1 MSEPQAAYR
10 IDGALVAPE
19 AFYRAACDPRR
30 SVVVEACAGAGK
42 TWMLVSRIV
51 RALLDGAEPQQ
62 ILAITFTR
70 KAAGEMRERLNQWLA
85 EFAQADPAQ
94 RIAELRLRGCTA
106 AEAEALAPAL
116 GALDERLLAHG
127 RAVEIRTFHGWFSQL
142 LRAAPLGALEALGL
156 SPDPDL
162 LEERDDLRAD
172 YTRRFLAAVADDPAA
187 CEDHAALVREHGRHR
202 VEQWIESALD
212 QRTEIE
218 RAAAAGTLAGSVPP
232 AAALWPAFDG
242 LATPAAALR
251 EPGLAALLAQLARD
265 FAASGKAKQLTAAEG
280 IAAGLHMGDDRDA
293 FEAVWSALHTDKD
306 APRKQLGD
314 RPEQALACEHL
325 ARIRDAIDQHDAH
338 LTHARLVRLVPH
350 LFAAYAAAKRAR
362 GLADMIDLE
371 ACAERLLADAA
382 CSGWIQQRL
391 DARVRHLL
399 VDEFQDTSPL
409 QWRTLDAWLSGY
421 AGAGGGASGQAP
433 PSVFIVGDPKQS
445 IYRFRRADPRVFAQA
460 RDFVVQGLAG
470 AHLACD
476 HTRRNAPAVLT
487 ALNAVFERAQAQ
499 AAFDGFRAHT
509 TSEHALAGAVALR
522 PPVLRPE
529 RRKSNDADGADAPAP
544 WRDSLATP
552 RVEAEEALR
561 LVEARGVAAEIA
573 ALVADGWK
581 PRHMMVLCR
590 RREPLAAVAQALRE
604 RGITHAAPEQRE
616 LLAAPEVRDL
626 VALLDALASPRH
638 DLSLAQA
645 LRSPIFGADDADLA
659 ALVLAARGSAT
670 PGWQAALRAGA
681 GAGRAALDR
690 ARALLPAWAEAA
702 TRLPPHDLLDRIV
715 AEGELRERYAA
726 AVPASGRAAALAAI
740 DALLEQALKLD
751 GGRYATPY
759 GLVRALKKRAVR
771 LPPPGQDEGDGD
783 GAVQLLT
790 IHGAKGL
797 EARAVFVV
805 DAMARPARPAQ
816 GTLLIDWPADALAP
830 RCCAFIESDS
840 EARCPPSLRALRA
853 EDLAGAAREELNGLY
868 VAMTRAKERLVV
880 SATTPYPAPPAESV
894 WQRLA
899 DAGVAPGPAE
909 AAALAAPVTPAAT
922 IVLPML
928 PRVEAAAARPA
939 AAQPTNAEATRDE
952 AAARLGRAVH
962 RVLEWLPTTPVALER
977 ACAAAAQEFGLAG
990 DAAPRI
996 AAIASAVLT
1005 SADCRRFFDP
1015 AQIAWAG
1022 NEVTIVWRGETL
1034 RIDRLVALRGAGEE
1048 GGGREWWVLD
1058 YKLQHAPAEVAA
1070 YRAQLAGYREAV
1082 ASLQAGER
1090 VRAGL
1095 VTGRGEFIEVGE

>member
-1 MSEPQAAYR
+1 MTAAYR
-10 IDGALVAPE
+10 IDGELVAPE

-85 EFAQADPAQ
+85 EFGQADTAK

-142 LRAAPLGALEALGL
+142 LRAAPLGALEGLGL
-156 SPDPDL
+156 SPEPDL

-187 CEDHAALVREHGRHR
+187 RDDHAALVREHSRHR

-212 QRTEIE
+212 QRSEVE

-232 AAALWPAFDG
+232 AAALWPEFDG

-251 EPGLAALLAQLARD
+251 APALTELLAQLARD
-265 FAASGKAKQLTAAEG
+265 FAASGKAKQLAAAEG
-280 IAAGLHMGDDRDA
+280 IAAGLHMGDDREA
-293 FEAVWSALHTDKD
+293 FEAIWSALHTAQDT
-306 APRKQLGD
+306 PRKQLGD
-314 RPEQALACEHL
+314 RPEQALACERL

-338 LTHARLVRLVPH
+338 LTHTRLVSLVSH

-371 ACAERLLADAA
+371 ACAERLLANAA

-433 PSVFIVGDPKQS
+433 PAVFIVGDPKQS

-460 RDFVVQGLAG
+460 RDFVVHGLEG
-470 AHLACD
+470 AHLTCD
-476 HTRRNAPAVLT
+476 HTRRNAPAVLA
-487 ALNAVFERAQAQ
+487 ALNAVFEQAQ
-499 AAFDGFRAHT
+499 VQGRFDGFRAHT
-509 TSEHALAGAVALR
+509 TSEHELVGAVALR
-522 PPVLRPE
+522 PPVPRPA
-529 RRKSNDADGADAPAP
+529 RTKADDNPS
-544 WRDSLATP
+544 WRDSLTTP

-573 ALVADGWK
+573 ALLAAGWQPK
-581 PRHMMVLCR
+581 HCMVLCR

-604 RGITHAAPEQRE
+604 RGIAHAAPEQRE

-638 DLSLAQA
+638 ELALAQA

-659 ALVLAARGSAT
+659 ALALAARDPAT
-670 PGWQAALRAGA
+670 PGWRAALHAGA

-690 ARALLPAWAEAA
+690 ARALLPAWADAA

-715 AEGELRERYAA
+715 SEGQVRERYAA
-726 AVPASGRAAALAAI
+726 AVPASERAAALAAI
-740 DALLEQALKLD
+740 DALLGQALGLD

-759 GLVRALKKRAVR
+759 GLVRALKRRAVK
-771 LPPPGQDEGDGD
+771 LPPPAHGDDEGE

-816 GTLLIDWPADALAP
+816 GTLLIDWPADAVAP
-830 RCCAFIESDS
+830 RCCAFVESDS
-840 EARCPPSLRALRA
+840 EARCPPSLRALRDD
-853 EDLAGAAREELNGLY
+853 DLAGAAREELNGLY
-868 VAMTRAKERLVV
+868 VAMTRAEERLAV
-880 SATTPYPAPPAESV
+880 SATVPHPAAPAESV

-899 DAGVAPGPAE
+899 GAGVAE
-909 AAALAAPVTPAAT
+909 AAADAAAQAASPPAAAP
-922 IVLPML
+922 IELRVLPEIA
-928 PRVEAAAARPA
+928 PAAARLRAVPA
-939 AAQPTNAEATRDE
+939 TEGEATRDE
-952 AAARLGRAVH
+952 AAARLGRALH
-962 RVLEWLPTTPVALER
+962 RVLEWLPSAAVEPTALTR
-977 ACAAAAQEFGLAG
+977 AGAAAAQEFGLEPE
-990 DAAPRI
+990 AAPRI
-996 AAIASAVLT
+996 AAIAGAVLT
-1005 SADCRRFFDP
+1005 SPDCRRFFDP

-1022 NEVTIVWRGETL
+1022 NEVPIVWRGQTL
-1034 RIDRLVALRGAGEE
+1034 RIDRLVALRGTGAA
-1048 GGGREWWVLD
+1048 REWWVLD

-1082 ASLQAGER
+1082 AGLRVGEV

-1095 VTGRGEFIEVGE
+1095 VTGRGEFIEVGPS